1 MAAAEDKRMT
11 FLEHLEDLRWTVV
24 WIIGATVAASV
35 AAWYFTDEIIGFLSG
50 DLTRVV
56 SGAAGPGTAL
66 ALHVFDVSEAFTTR
80 LKVALL
86 VGFLAALPLSIYKVW
101 QFVSPGLFGRERR
114 AAGPLVLLS
123 IVLFYIGVV
132 FAYLVMV
139 RVTVAFL
146 FKMKPAEIVATVR
159 LGSYVSFVAK
169 FCLTFGLVFQMP
181 LVMAVLAWLGVIP
194 SRVIRAGWRYAVVG
208 ILIVAAVL
216 TPPDVV
222 SQTMMA
228 VPMLLLYWLGY
239 ALARAFERRSGRRVS
254 A

>member
-1 MAAAEDKRMT
+1 MAAQDDKRMT

-24 WIIGATVAASV
+24 WIIAATVATSIV
-35 AAWYFTDEIIGFLSG
+35 AWYFTDEIIGFLG
-50 DLTRVV
+50 RDLARV
-56 SGAAGPGTAL
+56 SGPGTAL

-101 QFVSPGLFGRERR
+101 QFVSPGLFVRERR

-123 IVLFYIGVV
+123 IVLFYVGVV
-132 FAYLVMV
+132 FAYVVMV
-139 RVTVAFL
+139 RITVAFL
-146 FKMKPAEIVATVR
+146 FRMKPADIVATVR

-169 FCLTFGLVFQMP
+169 FCLTFGAVFQMP
-181 LVMAVLAWLGVIP
+181 LVMAVLAWLGVVP
-194 SRVIRAGWRYAVVG
+194 SRVVKAGWRYAVVG

-239 ALARAFERRSGRRVS
+239 ALARAFERRAGRRVS
-254 A
+254 P